1 MRRAGTPW
9 VAVASV
15 PQYAAG
21 RRAGLPALARPIPA
35 ALRRPT
41 FVIGCCRQD
50 HEGGSVSIDYLKQ
63 QLGDNEKIV
72 YTERHHWIFPIAEMI
87 KWIFFAVA
95 VLVVIVLL
103 KSWQPGWSW
112 VNWLFIVFVVPAF
125 RIVWGFISWRM
136 NVYALTN
143 RRVVEVT
150 GVVNKTVADS
160 SLEKLTDVVL
170 RQGLF
175 GRLLGYGDIEVLTA
189 AAGAGIN
196 YLKQIR
202 KPMQFKQAMV
212 NAKEDLEH
220 EMGQSR

>member
-1 MRRAGTPW
+1 
-9 VAVASV
+9 
-15 PQYAAG
+15 
-21 RRAGLPALARPIPA
+21 
-35 ALRRPT
+35 
-41 FVIGCCRQD
+41 
-50 HEGGSVSIDYLKQ
+50 VSIEYLKQ

-87 KWIFFAVA
+87 KWILFAVA

-103 KSWQPGWSW
+103 KGWQPGWSW

>member
-1 MRRAGTPW
+1 M
-9 VAVASV
+9 
-15 PQYAAG
+15 
-21 RRAGLPALARPIPA
+21 
-35 ALRRPT
+35 
-41 FVIGCCRQD
+41 
-50 HEGGSVSIDYLKQ
+50 
-63 QLGDNEKIV
+63 
-72 YTERHHWIFPIAEMI
+72 
-87 KWIFFAVA
+87 
-95 VLVVIVLL
+95 
-103 KSWQPGWSW
+103 
-112 VNWLFIVFVVPAF
+112 PAF

>member
-1 MRRAGTPW
+1 M
-9 VAVASV
+9 
-15 PQYAAG
+15 
-21 RRAGLPALARPIPA
+21 
-35 ALRRPT
+35 
-41 FVIGCCRQD
+41 
-50 HEGGSVSIDYLKQ
+50 SIEYLKQ

-87 KWIFFAVA
+87 KWILFAVA
-95 VLVVIVLL
+95 VLVVLVLL
-103 KSWQPGWSW
+103 KNWQPGWSW

-125 RIVWGFISWRM
+125 RIVWGFIAWRM

>member
-1 MRRAGTPW
+1 M
-9 VAVASV
+9 SV
-15 PQYAAG
+15 QY
-21 RRAGLPALARPIPA
+21 L
-35 ALRRPT
+35 
-41 FVIGCCRQD
+41 
-50 HEGGSVSIDYLKQ
+50 SQ
-63 QLGDNEKIV
+63 QLGANEKIL

-87 KWIFFAVA
+87 KWIIAAVA
-95 VLVVIVLL
+95 ILVVIILF
-103 KSWQPGWSW
+103 KSWFSGSW
-112 VNWLFIVFVVPAF
+112 INWLFIAFVVPAF
-125 RIVWGFISWRM
+125 RIAWGFISWRM

>member
-1 MRRAGTPW
+1 
-9 VAVASV
+9 
-15 PQYAAG
+15 
-21 RRAGLPALARPIPA
+21 
-35 ALRRPT
+35 
-41 FVIGCCRQD
+41 
-50 HEGGSVSIDYLKQ
+50 VSIEYLKQ

-87 KWIFFAVA
+87 KWILFAAV
-95 VLVVIVLL
+95 VLVVIILL
-103 KSWQPGWSW
+103 KSWQPEWSW

-175 GRLLGYGDIEVLTA
+175 GRLLGFGDIEVLTA

>member
-1 MRRAGTPW
+1 
-9 VAVASV
+9 
-15 PQYAAG
+15 
-21 RRAGLPALARPIPA
+21 
-35 ALRRPT
+35 
-41 FVIGCCRQD
+41 
-50 HEGGSVSIDYLKQ
+50 VSIEYLKQ

-87 KWIFFAVA
+87 KWILFAVA

-103 KSWQPGWSW
+103 KGWQPGWSW

-175 GRLLGYGDIEVLTA
+175 GRLLGFGDIEVLTA

>member
-1 MRRAGTPW
+1 M
-9 VAVASV
+9 SV
-15 PQYAAG
+15 
-21 RRAGLPALARPIPA
+21 
-35 ALRRPT
+35 
-41 FVIGCCRQD
+41 
-50 HEGGSVSIDYLKQ
+50 EYLKQ
-63 QLGDNEKIV
+63 QLGASEKIV
-72 YTERHHWIFPIAEMI
+72 YTERHHRIFPIAEMI
-87 KWIFFAVA
+87 QWILFAVA

-112 VNWLFIVFVVPAF
+112 VNWLLVAFVVPAL

-136 NVYALTN
+136 NVYALTD

-150 GVVNKTVADS
+150 GVVSKTVADS

-170 RQGLF
+170 RQSLF
-175 GRLLGYGDIEVLTA
+175 GRMLGYGDIEVLTA

>member
-1 MRRAGTPW
+1 M
-9 VAVASV
+9 SIE
-15 PQYAAG
+15 Y
-21 RRAGLPALARPIPA
+21 
-35 ALRRPT
+35 LR
-41 FVIGCCRQD
+41 
-50 HEGGSVSIDYLKQ
+50 Q

-87 KWIFFAVA
+87 KWILFAVA

-112 VNWLFIVFVVPAF
+112 VNWLFILFVVPAF

-143 RRVVEVT
+143 RRVVEAT

-189 AAGAGIN
+189 AAGAGIS

-220 EMGQSR
+220 EMGQSG

>member
-1 MRRAGTPW
+1 
-9 VAVASV
+9 VSV
-15 PQYAAG
+15 
-21 RRAGLPALARPIPA
+21 
-35 ALRRPT
+35 
-41 FVIGCCRQD
+41 
-50 HEGGSVSIDYLKQ
+50 EYLKQ
-63 QLGDNEKIV
+63 QLGANERIL

-87 KWIFFAVA
+87 KWIIAAVA
-95 VLVVIVLL
+95 ILVVIILF
-103 KSWQPGWSW
+103 KSWFSGSW
-112 VNWLFIVFVVPAF
+112 VNWLFIAFVVPAF
-125 RIVWGFISWRM
+125 RIAWGFISWRM

>member
-1 MRRAGTPW
+1 MG
-9 VAVASV
+9 V
-15 PQYAAG
+15 
-21 RRAGLPALARPIPA
+21 
-35 ALRRPT
+35 
-41 FVIGCCRQD
+41 
-50 HEGGSVSIDYLKQ
+50 EYLSK
-63 QLGDNEKIV
+63 QLGANEKIL

-87 KWIFFAVA
+87 KWIIFA
-95 VLVVIVLL
+95 LVVLAIIILL
-103 KSWQPGWSW
+103 KTWQPGWSW
-112 VNWLFIVFVVPAF
+112 VNWLFIAFVVPVF
-125 RIVWGFISWRM
+125 RIAWGFISWRM

-170 RQGLF
+170 KQSLF
-175 GRLLGYGDIEVLTA
+175 GRMLGFGDIEVLTA

-196 YLKQIR
+196 YLTQIR

>member
-1 MRRAGTPW
+1 M
-9 VAVASV
+9 SV
-15 PQYAAG
+15 
-21 RRAGLPALARPIPA
+21 
-35 ALRRPT
+35 
-41 FVIGCCRQD
+41 
-50 HEGGSVSIDYLKQ
+50 EYLKQ
-63 QLGDNEKIV
+63 QLGANERIL

-87 KWIFFAVA
+87 KWIIAAVA
-95 VLVVIVLL
+95 ILVVIILF
-103 KSWQPGWSW
+103 KSWFSGSW
-112 VNWLFIVFVVPAF
+112 VNWLFIAFVVPAF
-125 RIVWGFISWRM
+125 RIAWGFISWRM

>member
-1 MRRAGTPW
+1 
-9 VAVASV
+9 VSV
-15 PQYAAG
+15 
-21 RRAGLPALARPIPA
+21 
-35 ALRRPT
+35 
-41 FVIGCCRQD
+41 
-50 HEGGSVSIDYLKQ
+50 DYLRQ
-63 QLGDNEKIV
+63 QLGANEKIT

-87 KWIFFAVA
+87 KWIIAAVA
-95 VLVVIVLL
+95 IFVLILL
-103 KSWQPGWSW
+103 FKSWFSGSW
-112 VNWLFIVFVVPAF
+112 VNWLFLGFLVPVF
-125 RIVWGFISWRM
+125 RIAWGFISWRM

-150 GVVNKTVADS
+150 GVVNKTVSDS

-170 RQGLF
+170 RQSVF

-196 YLKQIR
+196 NLKQIR

-212 NAKEDLEH
+212 NAKEALEN

>member
-1 MRRAGTPW
+1 
-9 VAVASV
+9 
-15 PQYAAG
+15 
-21 RRAGLPALARPIPA
+21 
-35 ALRRPT
+35 
-41 FVIGCCRQD
+41 
-50 HEGGSVSIDYLKQ
+50 VSIDYLKQ
-63 QLGDNEKIV
+63 QLGTNEKIV

-87 KWIFFAVA
+87 KWILFAAA

-125 RIVWGFISWRM
+125 RIVWGFISWQM

-175 GRLLGYGDIEVLTA
+175 GRLLGFGDIEVLTA

>member
-1 MRRAGTPW
+1 
-9 VAVASV
+9 VSV
-15 PQYAAG
+15 
-21 RRAGLPALARPIPA
+21 
-35 ALRRPT
+35 
-41 FVIGCCRQD
+41 
-50 HEGGSVSIDYLKQ
+50 EYLKQ
-63 QLGDNEKIV
+63 QLGDNEEIV

-87 KWIFFAVA
+87 KWILFAVA
-95 VLVVIVLL
+95 ALVVIILL
-103 KSWQPGWSW
+103 KSWQPEWRW
-112 VNWLFIVFVVPAF
+112 INWLFVAFVVPAF

>member
-1 MRRAGTPW
+1 M
-9 VAVASV
+9 SV
-15 PQYAAG
+15 QY
-21 RRAGLPALARPIPA
+21 L
-35 ALRRPT
+35 
-41 FVIGCCRQD
+41 
-50 HEGGSVSIDYLKQ
+50 SQ
-63 QLGDNEKIV
+63 QLGANEKIL

-87 KWIFFAVA
+87 KWIIAAVA
-95 VLVVIVLL
+95 ILVVIILF
-103 KSWQPGWSW
+103 KSWFSGSW
-112 VNWLFIVFVVPAF
+112 VNWLFIAFVVPAF
-125 RIVWGFISWRM
+125 RIAWGFISWRM

>member
-1 MRRAGTPW
+1 M
-9 VAVASV
+9 SV
-15 PQYAAG
+15 
-21 RRAGLPALARPIPA
+21 
-35 ALRRPT
+35 
-41 FVIGCCRQD
+41 
-50 HEGGSVSIDYLKQ
+50 EYLKQ

-87 KWIFFAVA
+87 KWILFAVA

-103 KSWQPGWSW
+103 KSWQPAWSW
-112 VNWLFIVFVVPAF
+112 VDWLFIVLVVPAF
-125 RIVWGFISWRM
+125 RIVWGFVAWRM

-189 AAGAGIN
+189 AAGAGIS

>member
-1 MRRAGTPW
+1 
-9 VAVASV
+9 V
-15 PQYAAG
+15 
-21 RRAGLPALARPIPA
+21 GLPAGGAAPAA
-35 ALRRPT
+35 ALRRSAC
-41 FVIGCCRQD
+41 VVGCSRHD
-50 HEGGSVSIDYLKQ
+50 REGGPVSVEYLKQ

-87 KWIFFAVA
+87 KWILFAVA
-95 VLVVIVLL
+95 VLVVIILL

-112 VNWLFIVFVVPAF
+112 VNWLFIVLVVPAF
-125 RIVWGFISWRM
+125 RIAWGFISWRM

-212 NAKEDLEH
+212 NAKEDLEN